1 MAAAFSTHANACVAE
16 YSDHNYYMF
25 SVFNRD
31 QTSPAYLYDI
41 ASYCLINTSPYFTA
55 IASGNSKMYDADTL
69 VACAATQGL
78 RLAEVHDGLGICH
91 SLLRLERQPT

>member
-1 MAAAFSTHANACVAE
+1 MKRFLIIGVMAAAFSTHSNACVSE

-41 ASYCLINTSPYFTA
+41 ASYW
-55 IASGNSKMYDADTL
+55 
-69 VACAATQGL
+69 
-78 RLAEVHDGLGICH
+78 
-91 SLLRLERQPT
+91 

>member
-1 MAAAFSTHANACVAE
+1 MKRFLIIGVMAAAFSTHSNACVSE

-41 ASYCLINTSPYFTA
+41 ASV
-55 IASGNSKMYDADTL
+55 ADG
-69 VACAATQGL
+69 AN
-78 RLAEVHDGLGICH
+78 
-91 SLLRLERQPT
+91 LLRRSDNCAIILFYC

>member
-1 MAAAFSTHANACVAE
+1 MAAAFCTHANACVAE

-41 ASYCLINTSPYFTA
+41 ASYWQKYAGNTSPSTYLST
-55 IASGNSKMYDADTL
+55 
-69 VACAATQGL
+69 
-78 RLAEVHDGLGICH
+78 DGTRRIF
-91 SLLRLERQPT
+91 

>member
-1 MAAAFSTHANACVAE
+1 MAAAFSPHANACVAE

-41 ASYCLINTSPYFTA
+41 ASYWQKNAFLLGKPECLP
-55 IASGNSKMYDADTL
+55 G
-69 VACAATQGL
+69 CL
-78 RLAEVHDGLGICH
+78 REVESQCLE
-91 SLLRLERQPT
+91 LRLEARTATDSAIADPAQQCLQNL

>member
-25 SVFNRD
+25 SVFNRH

-41 ASYCLINTSPYFTA
+41 ASYWQKYAGNTSSVNLSFYA
-55 IASGNSKMYDADTL
+55 AL
-69 VACAATQGL
+69 VQSS
-78 RLAEVHDGLGICH
+78 EIDKYI
-91 SLLRLERQPT
+91 ERVSE

>member
-1 MAAAFSTHANACVAE
+1 MKRFLIIGVMATTFSTHANACVAE

-41 ASYCLINTSPYFTA
+41 ASYWQKYVDNTSSTYLSSSTDLSFYRWNQKYIQKVA
-55 IASGNSKMYDADTL
+55 QRKKDA
-69 VACAATQGL
+69 
-78 RLAEVHDGLGICH
+78 EMI
-91 SLLRLERQPT
+91 S